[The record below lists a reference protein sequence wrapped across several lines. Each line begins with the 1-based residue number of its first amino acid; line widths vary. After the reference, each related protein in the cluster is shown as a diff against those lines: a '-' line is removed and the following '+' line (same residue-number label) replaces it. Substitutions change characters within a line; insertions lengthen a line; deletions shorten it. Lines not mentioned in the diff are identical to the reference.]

1 MTNTFTHIATV
12 TTGSQTTIT
21 INNIPQTFR
30 HLRLHFQ
37 SGAQSEQWNLNLA
50 PNGSTSG
57 SSFWLRGSGLVT
69 VGRTYLAP
77 GSGNAGTLLR
87 AGGVVDIFDYK
98 ETARHKNY
106 SFIGA
111 GSDFDTAVTHG
122 GIFQTAAITSLSILV
137 VSGFGGDPSAGSTI
151 ALYGVAA

>member
-12 TTGSQTTIT
+12 TTGSESVIT
-21 INNIPQTFR
+21 ISNIPQTFR
-30 HLRLHFQ
+30 DLRLHFQ
-37 SGAQSEQWNLNLA
+37 SGARQDSWNLNLA

-57 SSFWLRGSGLVT
+57 SSFWLRGAGLVT
-69 VGRTYLAP
+69 IGRTYLAP

-87 AGGVVDIFDYK
+87 AGGVVDIFDYNQ
-98 ETARHKNY
+98 TARHKYY
-106 SFIGA
+106 SFIGT
-111 GSDFDTAVTHG
+111 GTDFDGTITHG
-122 GIFQTAAITSLSILV
+122 GIFQTAAITSLSIVV